1 MNTDLFRGLTD
12 SEILKSRELN
22 GSNMLTP
29 PKRDPWYVLFFEKF
43 KDPLIQI
50 LSVAAIIALILGII
64 KSEYLEPIGIIA
76 AILLAVTI
84 GFLNEYSASKKFDV
98 LVSGKDDTLVKV
110 RRNGVVTQVARKDL
124 VVGDVVMLEGGEEIP
139 ADIICMQSHN
149 LKVNE
154 SVLTGESKA
163 VNKLPKAEG
172 ENNGTY
178 PSYLLLKGTIVEE
191 GTCTGVVDK
200 VGDNTAF
207 GQTARKASEITDVET
222 PLNKQLNGLADLIN
236 KIAFGAAGF
245 LIIALLI
252 RYFFI
257 EQGYV
262 GQDWMQ
268 ITNDLLSF
276 VMIAVALIVVAVPE
290 GLPMATTLALAYS
303 MKRMSKANN
312 LVRKMHACET
322 LGATT
327 LILTDKT
334 GTLTENKMKVVNDVI
349 PNKAYVTVN
358 ALANSTAYV
367 DGDKTVGNPTE
378 GAIIKFIDGETHLLE
393 DVRKNNQPVFRIDF
407 SSKTKFML
415 TVVRQGDG
423 FVSLMK
429 GAPEVVKTMCSQVEV
444 NSEAEEQA
452 KGRRV
457 IGFAYK
463 ESLTL
468 EDAQKL
474 NGFIYNGYVTIEDP
488 IRSNVPDAIKAAK
501 EAGIEVKIITGDNP
515 ATATEIAR
523 QAGLSEHPVSMLG
536 SEINDPDLDLE
547 NVNVFARTKP
557 EDKQTLVKKFQAMGE
572 VVAMTGD
579 GTNDAPALNHA
590 EVGIAMNNGTDVA
603 KEAADIV
610 LLDNSFPSIILGVKW
625 GRSLYKNIQHFILF
639 QLTINVVAILIA
651 CVGPFIGVD
660 LPFTVTQMLWVNLI
674 MDTFAALALATE
686 PANDAVMKDK
696 PRDPK
701 AFIITKKM
709 WYEIFGMGIVFFII
723 LVSLLYTKAVS
734 LTEFFTIFVLLQWW
748 NLFNARVFGQKRSIF
763 NGLLKNPA
771 FAGIALVI
779 LVGQFL
785 IVQFGGEMF
794 RTEPMSMQ
802 TWGYILGGTSLVAII
817 RELFYQLSKLF
828 KQIWSISF
836 YIYVVLQIHCTS
848 CL

>member
-1 MNTDLFRGLTD
+1 MNTDLLKGLT
-12 SEILKSRELN
+12 SEEVIHSRSTHGTN
-22 GSNMLTP
+22 VLTP
-29 PKRDPWYVLFFEKF
+29 PKRDPWYILFLDKF

-98 LVSGKDDTLVKV
+98 LTSSSDDTLVKV
-110 RRNGVVTQVARKDL
+110 RRNSVVTQVARKDL
-124 VVGDVVMLEGGEEIP
+124 VVGDVILLEGGEEIP
-139 ADIICMQSHN
+139 ADIEVMESHN

-163 VNKLPKAEG
+163 VNKLSKSEG

-191 GTCTGVVDK
+191 GTATGIVLA
-200 VGDNTAF
+200 VGDKTEF
-207 GQTARKASEITDVET
+207 GKTARKAAEITDTET

-236 KIAFGAAGF
+236 KIAFSAAGF
-245 LIIALLI
+245 LILALLV

-257 EQGYV
+257 EQAYV

-276 VMIAVALIVVAVPE
+276 LMIAVALIVVAVPE
-290 GLPMATTLALAYS
+290 GLPMAVTLSLAYS
-303 MKRMSKANN
+303 MKKMSKANN

-334 GTLTENKMKVVNDVI
+334 GTLTENKMKVVSEELPDVSYI
-349 PNKAYVTVN
+349 ETNILV
-358 ALANSTAYV
+358 NSTAFIN
-367 DGDKTVGNPTE
+367 GGKTIGNPTE
-378 GAIIKFIDGETHLLE
+378 GAIIMDITNDSNLLE
-393 DVRKNNQPVFRIDF
+393 TVRKDNPPVFRIDF

-415 TVVRQGDG
+415 TVIKEGET
-423 FVSLMK
+423 FISLMK
-429 GAPEVVKTMCSQVEV
+429 GAPEVVKVMCSQVQV
-444 NSEAEEQA
+444 TSEAEEQA

-463 ESLTL
+463 ECETL
-468 EDAQKL
+468 EEAQKL
-474 NGFIYNGYVTIEDP
+474 EGFIYNGYMAIEDP
-488 IRSNVPDAIKAAK
+488 IRQDVPDAIKAAK
-501 EAGIEVKIITGDNP
+501 EAGIKVKIITGDNP

-523 QAGLSEHPVSMLG
+523 QAGLNIHPVSMLG
-536 SEINDPDLDLE
+536 SEINDPDVELQ
-547 NVNVFARTKP
+547 NVDVFARTKP
-557 EDKQTLVKKFQAMGE
+557 EDKQTLVNQFQQLGE

-603 KEAADIV
+603 KEAADII

-651 CVGPFIGVD
+651 CVGPFIGAD

-686 PANDAVMKDK
+686 PANDAVMKEM

-709 WYEIFGMGIVFFII
+709 WYEIFGMGIVFFIF
-723 LVSLLYTKAVS
+723 LTCLLYMDAVS

-748 NLFNARVFGQKRSIF
+748 NLFNARVFGQRRSIF
-763 NGLLKNPA
+763 DGLLKNPA

-779 LVGQFL
+779 LVGQFF

-802 TWGYILGGTSLVAII
+802 TWLYILGGTSIVAVG
-817 RELFYQLSKLF
+817 RELFYQISKIF
-828 KQIWSISF
+828 K
-836 YIYVVLQIHCTS
+836 
-848 CL
+848 

>member
-1 MNTDLFRGLTD
+1 MNIELLKGLTD
-12 SEILKSRELN
+12 AEVNHSRDCH
-22 GSNMLTP
+22 GSNILTP

-50 LSVAAIIALILGII
+50 LSIAAVIALVLGVI

-98 LVSGKDDTLVKV
+98 LTSSSDDTLVKV
-110 RRNGVVTQVARKDL
+110 RRNGIVTQVARKDL
-124 VVGDVVMLEGGEEIP
+124 VVDDVVLLEAGEEIP
-139 ADIICMQSHN
+139 ADITAYESHN

-163 VNKLPKAEG
+163 VTKQPKEEG
-172 ENNGTY
+172 ELNATY
-178 PSYLLLKGTIVEE
+178 PSWLLLKGTIVEE
-191 GTCTGVVDK
+191 GSVVGVVNA

-207 GQTARKASEITDVET
+207 GQTARKAAEITDTET

-245 LIIALLI
+245 LILALLV

-257 EQGYV
+257 EQAYV

-276 VMIAVALIVVAVPE
+276 LMIAVALIVVAVPE
-290 GLPMATTLALAYS
+290 GLPMAVTLALAYS

-334 GTLTENKMKVVNDVI
+334 GTLTENKMKVVNEVM
-349 PNKAYVTVN
+349 PNRAYITIN

-378 GAIIKFIDGETHLLE
+378 GAIIKYMDAGDLL
-393 DVRKNNQPVFRIDF
+393 DDIRRDNTPVFRMDF
-407 SSKTKFML
+407 SSKTKFMMSI
-415 TVVRQGDG
+415 VKQGDA
-423 FVSLMK
+423 FISLVK
-429 GAPEVVKTMCSQVEV
+429 GAPEVVLTMCNETDDAPSCV
-444 NSEAEEQA
+444 SEQD

-463 ESLTL
+463 ESMTL
-468 EDAQKL
+468 EEAQKL
-474 NGFIYNGYVTIEDP
+474 NGFTYNGFMAIEDP
-488 IRSNVPDAIKAAK
+488 IRKDVPDAVKAAK
-501 EAGIEVKIITGDNP
+501 EAGITVKIITGDNP

-523 QAGLSEHPVSMLG
+523 QAGLSDNPRALLG
-536 SEINDPDLDLE
+536 EEVGDRMSITTLNNTD
-547 NVNVFARTKP
+547 VYARTKP
-557 EDKQTLVKKFQAMGE
+557 EDKQTLVKMYQNIGE

-603 KEAADIV
+603 KEAADII

-651 CVGPFIGVD
+651 CIGPFIGID

-696 PRDPK
+696 PRSPK
-701 AFIITKKM
+701 AFIITKPM
-709 WYEIFGMGIVFFII
+709 WYEIFGVGIIFFIF
-723 LVSLLYTKAVS
+723 LVTLLYTKAVS

-748 NLFNARVFGQKRSIF
+748 NLFNARVFGQRRSIF
-763 NGLLKNPA
+763 DGLLKNPA

-785 IVQFGGEMF
+785 IVQYGGAMF
-794 RTEPMSMQ
+794 RTEPLSME
-802 TWGYILGGTSLVAII
+802 TWGLILAGTSIVTVA
-817 RELFYQLSKLF
+817 RELMYQISKIF
-828 KQIWSISF
+828 K
-836 YIYVVLQIHCTS
+836 
-848 CL
+848 

>member
-1 MNTDLFRGLTD
+1 MNINILRGLTREEVID
-12 SEILKSRELN
+12 SRKLH
-22 GSNMLTP
+22 GSNILTP
-29 PKRDPWYVLFFEKF
+29 PKRDPWYILFLEKF

-64 KSEYLEPIGIIA
+64 KSEYLEPVGIII

-84 GFLNEYSASKKFDV
+84 GFLNEYSASKKFDM
-98 LVSGKDDTLVKV
+98 LVSSTDDTLVKV
-110 RRNGVVTQVARKDL
+110 RRNGVVTQVARKEL
-124 VVGDVVMLEGGEEIP
+124 VVNDIVLLEGGEEIP
-139 ADIICMQSHN
+139 ADIEVLESHN
-149 LKVNE
+149 LKINE

-163 VNKLPKAEG
+163 VNKLPKSEG
-172 ENNGTY
+172 ESNGTY

-191 GTCTGVVDK
+191 GTAIGIVTA
-200 VGDNTAF
+200 VGDSTAF
-207 GQTARKASEITDVET
+207 GQTARKAAEITDVET
-222 PLNKQLNGLADLIN
+222 PLNKQLNGLANLIN
-236 KIAFGAAGF
+236 KIAFTAAGF
-245 LIIALLI
+245 LILALLI

-257 EQGYV
+257 EHGYV

-276 VMIAVALIVVAVPE
+276 IMIAVALIVVAVPE

-334 GTLTENKMKVVNDVI
+334 GTLTENKMKVVNSAFSDTSYI
-349 PNKAYVTVN
+349 EVN
-358 ALANSTAYV
+358 VLANSTAFIDV
-367 DGDKTVGNPTE
+367 DKTVGNPTE
-378 GAIIKFIDGETHLLE
+378 GAIIKHITDSPILVERI
-393 DVRKNNQPVFRIDF
+393 RKDNSPVFRIDF

-415 TVVRQGDG
+415 TVIKNDEE
-423 FVSLMK
+423 FVSLIK
-429 GAPEVVKTMCSQVEV
+429 GAPEVIKTMCSQVGI

-463 ESLTL
+463 ACETL
-468 EDAQKL
+468 EEAQKL
-474 NGFIYNGYVTIEDP
+474 EGFIYNGYMAIEDP
-488 IRSNVPDAIKAAK
+488 IRQDVPNAIKAAK

-515 ATATEIAR
+515 ATAAEIAR
-523 QAGLSEHPVSMLG
+523 QARLSDNPKTLLG
-536 SEINDPDLDLE
+536 SEINGPGIDLE

-557 EDKQTLVKKFQAMGE
+557 EDKQTLVKKFQEMGE

-603 KEAADIV
+603 KEAADII

-651 CVGPFIGVD
+651 CIGPFIGVD

-686 PANDAVMKDK
+686 PANDAVMKER

-709 WYEIFGMGIVFFII
+709 WCEIFGVGIVFFII
-723 LVSLLYTKAVS
+723 LVSLLYTRAVS
-734 LTEFFTIFVLLQWW
+734 LTEFFTIFVMLQWW
-748 NLFNARVFGQKRSIF
+748 NLFNARVFEQKRSIF

-771 FAGIALVI
+771 FVGISLVI
-779 LVGQFL
+779 LIGQFF

-802 TWGYILGGTSLVAII
+802 TWGYILGGTSIIAIG
-817 RELFYQLSKLF
+817 RELFYQISKIF
-828 KQIWSISF
+828 K
-836 YIYVVLQIHCTS
+836 
-848 CL
+848 

>member
-1 MNTDLFRGLTD
+1 MNTDLLKGLT
-12 SEILKSRELN
+12 SEEVIHSRSTHGTN
-22 GSNMLTP
+22 VLTP
-29 PKRDPWYVLFFEKF
+29 PKRDPWYILFLDRF

-98 LVSGKDDTLVKV
+98 LTSSSDDTLVKV

-124 VVGDVVMLEGGEEIP
+124 VVGDVILLEGGEEIP
-139 ADIICMQSHN
+139 ADIEVMESHN

-163 VNKLPKAEG
+163 VNKLSKSEG

-178 PSYLLLKGTIVEE
+178 PSYFLLKGTIVEE
-191 GTCTGVVDK
+191 GTATGIVLA
-200 VGDNTAF
+200 VGDKTEF
-207 GQTARKASEITDVET
+207 GKTARKAAEITDTET

-236 KIAFGAAGF
+236 KIAFSAAGF
-245 LIIALLI
+245 LILALLV

-257 EQGYV
+257 EQAYV

-276 VMIAVALIVVAVPE
+276 LMIAVALIVVAVPE
-290 GLPMATTLALAYS
+290 GLPMAVTLSLAYS
-303 MKRMSKANN
+303 MKKMSKANN

-334 GTLTENKMKVVNDVI
+334 GTLTENKMKVVSEELPDVSYI
-349 PNKAYVTVN
+349 ETNILV
-358 ALANSTAYV
+358 NSTAFIN
-367 DGDKTVGNPTE
+367 GGKTIGNPTE
-378 GAIIKFIDGETHLLE
+378 GAIIMDITNDSNLLE
-393 DVRKNNQPVFRIDF
+393 TVRKDNPPVFRIDF

-415 TVVRQGDG
+415 TVIKEGET
-423 FVSLMK
+423 FISLMK
-429 GAPEVVKTMCSQVEV
+429 GAPEVVKVMCSQVQIT
-444 NSEAEEQA
+444 SEAEEQA
-452 KGRRV
+452 KGKRV

-463 ESLTL
+463 ECETL
-468 EDAQKL
+468 EEAQKL
-474 NGFIYNGYVTIEDP
+474 EGFIYNGYMAIEDP
-488 IRSNVPDAIKAAK
+488 IRQDVPDAIKAAK
-501 EAGIEVKIITGDNP
+501 EAGIKVKIITGDNP

-523 QAGLSEHPVSMLG
+523 QAGLNIHPVSMLG
-536 SEINDPDLDLE
+536 SEINDPDVELQ
-547 NVNVFARTKP
+547 NVDVFARTKP
-557 EDKQTLVKKFQAMGE
+557 EDKQTLVNQFQQLGE

-603 KEAADIV
+603 KEAADII

-686 PANDAVMKDK
+686 PANDAVMKEM

-709 WYEIFGMGIVFFII
+709 WYEIFGMGIVFFIF
-723 LVSLLYTKAVS
+723 LTCLLYMDAVS

-748 NLFNARVFGQKRSIF
+748 NLFNARVFGQRRSVF
-763 NGLLKNPA
+763 DGLLKNPA

-779 LVGQFL
+779 LVGQFF

-802 TWGYILGGTSLVAII
+802 TWLYILGGTSIVAVG
-817 RELFYQLSKLF
+817 RELFYQISKIF
-828 KQIWSISF
+828 K
-836 YIYVVLQIHCTS
+836 
-848 CL
+848 

>member
-1 MNTDLFRGLTD
+1 MTDFSKTNIKIGLSD
-12 SEILKSRELN
+12 AEVSESINLYGTN
-22 GSNMLTP
+22 VLTP
-29 PKRDPWYVLFFEKF
+29 PKRDPWYILLLEKF

-84 GFLNEYSASKKFDV
+84 GFLNEYSASKKFDI
-98 LVSGKDDTLVKV
+98 LVSGTDDTLVKV
-110 RRNGVVTQVARKDL
+110 RRNGVVTEVARKNL
-124 VVGDVVMLEGGEEIP
+124 VVGDIVLLESGEEIP
-139 ADIICMQSHN
+139 ADIIVLKSHN
-149 LKVNE
+149 LKINE
-154 SVLTGESKA
+154 SILTGESKA
-163 VNKLPKAEG
+163 VTKLPKEEG
-172 ENNGTY
+172 ENSGTY

-191 GTCTGVVDK
+191 GNCTGIIDK

-290 GLPMATTLALAYS
+290 GLPMSTTLALAYS

-334 GTLTENKMKVVNDVI
+334 GTLTENKMKVVSDNI
-349 PNKAYVTVN
+349 PDCSYITAN
-358 ALANSTAYV
+358 ALANSTAYIN
-367 DGDKTVGNPTE
+367 GDKTVGNPTE
-378 GAIIKFIDGETHLLE
+378 GAIIKYIEGGINLLE
-393 DVRKNNQPVFRIDF
+393 QVRRHNQPVFRIDF

-415 TVVRQGDG
+415 TVVKNDEL
-423 FVSLMK
+423 FVSLIK
-429 GAPEVVKTMCSQVEV
+429 GAPEVVKTMCFQTDV
-444 NSEAEEQA
+444 NSESEEQA

-463 ESLTL
+463 ECETL
-468 EDAQKL
+468 EEAQEL
-474 NGFIYNGYVTIEDP
+474 EGFTYNGYMAIEDP
-488 IRSNVPDAIKAAK
+488 IRQDVPDAIKAAK
-501 EAGIEVKIITGDNP
+501 EAGIRVKIITGDNP
-515 ATATEIAR
+515 ATAAEIAR
-523 QAGLSEHPVSMLG
+523 QAGLSDAPNTMLG
-536 SEINDPDLDLE
+536 SEINDPNACCERVD
-547 NVNVFARTKP
+547 VFARTKP
-557 EDKQTLVKKFQAMGE
+557 EDKQTLVKKFQEMGE

-603 KEAADIV
+603 KEAADII

-651 CVGPFIGVD
+651 CIGPFIGVD

-686 PANDAVMKDK
+686 PANDAVMKEK

-701 AFIITKKM
+701 AFIITKRM
-709 WYEIFGMGIVFFII
+709 WYEIFGMGIVFFVI
-723 LVSLLYTKAVS
+723 LVSLLYTKVVS

-748 NLFNARVFGQKRSIF
+748 NLFNARVFGQERSIF
-763 NGLLKNPA
+763 NGLLENPA

-794 RTEPMSMQ
+794 RTEPLSLQ
-802 TWGYILGGTSLVAII
+802 TWGIILGCTSLVAVG
-817 RELFYQLSKLF
+817 RELFYQVSKLF
-828 KQIWSISF
+828 K
-836 YIYVVLQIHCTS
+836 
-848 CL
+848 

>member
-1 MNTDLFRGLTD
+1 MNIELLKGLTD
-12 SEILKSRELN
+12 AEVSHSRECH
-22 GSNMLTP
+22 GSNILTP

-50 LSVAAIIALILGII
+50 LSVAAVIALILGVI

-84 GFLNEYSASKKFDV
+84 GFINEYSASKKFDV
-98 LVSGKDDTLVKV
+98 LTTSSDDTLVKV
-110 RRNGVVTQVARKDL
+110 RRNGIVTQVARKGL
-124 VVGDVVMLEGGEEIP
+124 VVDDVVLLAAGEEIP
-139 ADIICMQSHN
+139 ADVTAYESHN

-163 VNKLPKAEG
+163 VTKQPKEEG
-172 ENNGTY
+172 ELNATY
-178 PSYLLLKGTIVEE
+178 PSWLLLKGTIIEE
-191 GTCTGVVDK
+191 GTVTGIVNA

-207 GQTARKASEITDVET
+207 GQTARKAAEITDTET

-245 LIIALLI
+245 LILALLV

-257 EQGYV
+257 EQAYV

-276 VMIAVALIVVAVPE
+276 LMIAVALIVVAVPE
-290 GLPMATTLALAYS
+290 GLPMAVTLALAYS

-334 GTLTENKMKVVNDVI
+334 GTLTENKMKVVNEVM
-349 PNKAYVTVN
+349 PNRAYITIN
-358 ALANSTAYV
+358 TLANSTAYV
-367 DGDKTVGNPTE
+367 DGDKTIGNPTE
-378 GAIIKFIDGETHLLE
+378 GAIIKHMDAGDLL
-393 DVRKNNQPVFRIDF
+393 DDIRRDNSPVFRLDF
-407 SSKTKFML
+407 SSKTKFMMS
-415 TVVRQGDG
+415 VVKQDDA
-423 FVSLMK
+423 FISLVK
-429 GAPEVVKTMCSQVEV
+429 GAPEVVRGMCNATDIEGEV
-444 NSEAEEQA
+444 NEQN

-463 ESLTL
+463 ESMTL

-474 NGFIYNGYVTIEDP
+474 SDFTYNGFMAIEDP
-488 IRSNVPDAIKAAK
+488 IRKDVPDAIKAAR
-501 EAGIEVKIITGDNP
+501 EAGIKVKIITGDNP
-515 ATATEIAR
+515 ATASEIAR
-523 QAGLSEHPVSMLG
+523 QAGLSDNPQSMAG
-536 SEINDPDLDLE
+536 INIRNKTNPYDSVTGIANID
-547 NVNVFARTKP
+547 VFARTKP
-557 EDKQTLVKKFQAMGE
+557 EDKQTLVKEFQALGE

-603 KEAADIV
+603 KEAADII

-686 PANDAVMKDK
+686 PANDAVMKDR

-709 WYEIFGMGIVFFII
+709 WIDIFGTGLAFFI
-723 LVSLLYTKAVS
+723 LLAGLLYRDAVS
-734 LTEFFTIFVLLQWW
+734 LTMFFTIFVLLQWW

-763 NGLLKNPA
+763 DGLLKNPA
-771 FAGIALVI
+771 FVGISLVI

-785 IVQFGGEMF
+785 IVQFGGAMF
-794 RTEPMSMQ
+794 RTEPLTMHQWLMV
-802 TWGYILGGTSLVAII
+802 LGGTSLVAII
-817 RELFYQLSKLF
+817 REVTYQVSKIF
-828 KQIWSISF
+828 K
-836 YIYVVLQIHCTS
+836 
-848 CL
+848 

>member
-1 MNTDLFRGLTD
+1 MNIELLKGLTD
-12 SEILKSRELN
+12 AEVNHSRDCH
-22 GSNMLTP
+22 GSNVLTP
-29 PKRDPWYVLFFEKF
+29 PKRDPWYILFLEKF

-50 LSVAAIIALILGII
+50 LSVAAIIALVLGVI

-98 LVSGKDDTLVKV
+98 LTSSSDDTLVKV
-110 RRNGVVTQVARKDL
+110 RRNGIVTQVARKDL
-124 VVGDVVMLEGGEEIP
+124 VVDDVVLLEAGEEIP
-139 ADIICMQSHN
+139 ADITAYESHN

-163 VNKLPKAEG
+163 VTKQPKEEG
-172 ENNGTY
+172 ELNATY
-178 PSYLLLKGTIVEE
+178 PSWLLLKGTIVEE
-191 GTCTGVVDK
+191 GSVVGVVNA

-207 GQTARKASEITDVET
+207 GQTARKAAEITDTET

-245 LIIALLI
+245 LILALLV

-257 EQGYV
+257 EQAYV

-276 VMIAVALIVVAVPE
+276 LMIAVALIVVAVPE
-290 GLPMATTLALAYS
+290 GLPMAVTLALAYS

-334 GTLTENKMKVVNDVI
+334 GTLTENKMKVVNEVM
-349 PNKAYVTVN
+349 PNRAYITIN

-378 GAIIKFIDGETHLLE
+378 GAIIKYMDAGDLL
-393 DVRKNNQPVFRIDF
+393 DDIRRDNTPVFRMDF
-407 SSKTKFML
+407 SSKTKFMMSI
-415 TVVRQGDG
+415 VKQGDA
-423 FVSLMK
+423 FISLVK
-429 GAPEVVKTMCSQVEV
+429 GAPEVVLTMCNETVEGDLPSCV
-444 NSEAEEQA
+444 SEQN

-463 ESLTL
+463 ESMTL

-474 NGFIYNGYVTIEDP
+474 NGFTYNGFMAIEDP
-488 IRSNVPDAIKAAK
+488 IRKDVPDAVKAAK
-501 EAGIEVKIITGDNP
+501 EAGITVKIITGDNP

-523 QAGLSEHPVSMLG
+523 QAGLSDNPRALLG
-536 SEINDPDLDLE
+536 EEVGDRMSITTLNNTD
-547 NVNVFARTKP
+547 VYARTKP
-557 EDKQTLVKKFQAMGE
+557 EDKQTLVKMYQSIGE

-603 KEAADIV
+603 KEAADII

-651 CVGPFIGVD
+651 CIGPFIGVD

-696 PRDPK
+696 PRSPK
-701 AFIITKKM
+701 AFIITKQM
-709 WYEIFGMGIVFFII
+709 WYEIFGVGIIFFIF
-723 LVSLLYTKAVS
+723 LVTLLYTKAVS

-748 NLFNARVFGQKRSIF
+748 NLFNARVFGQRRSIF
-763 NGLLKNPA
+763 DGLLKNPA

-785 IVQFGGEMF
+785 IVQYGGAMF
-794 RTEPMSMQ
+794 RTEPLSME
-802 TWGYILGGTSLVAII
+802 TWGLILAGTSIVTVV
-817 RELFYQLSKLF
+817 RELFYQISKKVF
-828 KQIWSISF
+828 K
-836 YIYVVLQIHCTS
+836 
-848 CL
+848 

>member
-1 MNTDLFRGLTD
+1 MNIELLKGLTD
-12 SEILKSRELN
+12 AEVNHSRDCH
-22 GSNMLTP
+22 GSNVLTP
-29 PKRDPWYVLFFEKF
+29 PKRDPWYILFLEKF

-50 LSVAAIIALILGII
+50 LSVAAIIALVLGVI

-98 LVSGKDDTLVKV
+98 LTSSSDDTLVKV
-110 RRNGVVTQVARKDL
+110 RRNGIVTQVARKDL
-124 VVGDVVMLEGGEEIP
+124 VVDDVVLLEAGEEIP
-139 ADIICMQSHN
+139 ADITAYESHN

-163 VNKLPKAEG
+163 VTKQPKEEG
-172 ENNGTY
+172 ELNATY
-178 PSYLLLKGTIVEE
+178 PSWLLLKGTIVEE
-191 GTCTGVVDK
+191 GSVVGVVNA

-207 GQTARKASEITDVET
+207 GQTARKAAEITDTET

-245 LIIALLI
+245 LILALLV

-257 EQGYV
+257 EQAYV

-276 VMIAVALIVVAVPE
+276 LMIAVALIVVAVPE
-290 GLPMATTLALAYS
+290 GLPMAVTLALAYS

-334 GTLTENKMKVVNDVI
+334 GTLTENKMKIVNEVM
-349 PNKAYVTVN
+349 PNRAYITIN

-378 GAIIKFIDGETHLLE
+378 GAIIKYMDAGDLL
-393 DVRKNNQPVFRIDF
+393 DDIRRDNTPVFRMDF
-407 SSKTKFML
+407 SSKTKFMMSI
-415 TVVRQGDG
+415 VKQGDA
-423 FVSLMK
+423 FISLVK
-429 GAPEVVKTMCSQVEV
+429 GAPEVVLTMCNETGLPGCV
-444 NSEAEEQA
+444 SEQN

-463 ESLTL
+463 ESMTL

-474 NGFIYNGYVTIEDP
+474 NGFTYNGFMAIEDP
-488 IRSNVPDAIKAAK
+488 IRKDVPDAVKAAK
-501 EAGIEVKIITGDNP
+501 EAGIKVKIITGDNP

-523 QAGLSEHPVSMLG
+523 QAGLSDNPRALLG
-536 SEINDPDLDLE
+536 EEVEDRMSITTLNNTD
-547 NVNVFARTKP
+547 VYARTKP
-557 EDKQTLVKKFQAMGE
+557 EDKQTLVKMYQSIGE

-603 KEAADIV
+603 KEAADII

-651 CVGPFIGVD
+651 CIGPFIGVD

-696 PRDPK
+696 PRSPK
-701 AFIITKKM
+701 AFIITKQM
-709 WYEIFGMGIVFFII
+709 WYEIFGVGIIFFIF
-723 LVSLLYTKAVS
+723 LVTLLYTKAVS

-748 NLFNARVFGQKRSIF
+748 NLFNARVFGQRRSIF
-763 NGLLKNPA
+763 DGLLKNPA

-785 IVQFGGEMF
+785 IVQYGGAMF
-794 RTEPMSMQ
+794 RTEPLSME
-802 TWGYILGGTSLVAII
+802 TWGLILAGTSIVTVV
-817 RELFYQLSKLF
+817 RELFYQISKIF
-828 KQIWSISF
+828 K
-836 YIYVVLQIHCTS
+836 
-848 CL
+848 

>member
-1 MNTDLFRGLTD
+1 MNIELLKGLTD
-12 SEILKSRELN
+12 AEVNHSRDCH
-22 GSNMLTP
+22 GSNILTP

-50 LSVAAIIALILGII
+50 LSIAAVIALVLGVI

-98 LVSGKDDTLVKV
+98 LTSSSDDTLVKV
-110 RRNGVVTQVARKDL
+110 RRNGIVTQVARKDL
-124 VVGDVVMLEGGEEIP
+124 VVDDVVLLEAGEEIP
-139 ADIICMQSHN
+139 ADITAYESHN

-163 VNKLPKAEG
+163 VTKQPKEEG
-172 ENNGTY
+172 ELNATY
-178 PSYLLLKGTIVEE
+178 PSWLLLKGTIVEE
-191 GTCTGVVDK
+191 GSVVGVVNA

-207 GQTARKASEITDVET
+207 GQTARKAAEITDTET

-245 LIIALLI
+245 LILALLV

-257 EQGYV
+257 EQAYV

-276 VMIAVALIVVAVPE
+276 LMIAVALIVVAVPE
-290 GLPMATTLALAYS
+290 GLPMAVTLALAYS

-334 GTLTENKMKVVNDVI
+334 GTLTENKMKVVNEVM
-349 PNKAYVTVN
+349 PNRAYITIN

-378 GAIIKFIDGETHLLE
+378 GAIIKYMDAGDLL
-393 DVRKNNQPVFRIDF
+393 DDIRRDNTPVFRMDF
-407 SSKTKFML
+407 SSKTKFMMSI
-415 TVVRQGDG
+415 VKQGDA
-423 FVSLMK
+423 FISLVK
-429 GAPEVVKTMCSQVEV
+429 GAPEVVLTMCNETDDAPSCV
-444 NSEAEEQA
+444 SEQD

-463 ESLTL
+463 ESMTL
-468 EDAQKL
+468 EEAQKL
-474 NGFIYNGYVTIEDP
+474 NGFTYNGFMAIEDP
-488 IRSNVPDAIKAAK
+488 IRKDVPDAVKAAK
-501 EAGIEVKIITGDNP
+501 EAGITVKIITGDNP

-523 QAGLSEHPVSMLG
+523 QAGLSDNPRALLG
-536 SEINDPDLDLE
+536 EEVGDRMSITTLNNTD
-547 NVNVFARTKP
+547 VYARTKP
-557 EDKQTLVKKFQAMGE
+557 EDKQTLVKMYQNIGE

-603 KEAADIV
+603 KEAADII

-651 CVGPFIGVD
+651 CIGPFIGID

-696 PRDPK
+696 PRSPK
-701 AFIITKKM
+701 AFIITKPM
-709 WYEIFGMGIVFFII
+709 WYEIFGVGIIFFIF
-723 LVSLLYTKAVS
+723 LVTLLYTKAVS

-748 NLFNARVFGQKRSIF
+748 NLFNARVFGQRRSIF
-763 NGLLKNPA
+763 DGLLKNPA

-785 IVQFGGEMF
+785 IVQYGGAMF
-794 RTEPMSMQ
+794 RTEPLSME
-802 TWGYILGGTSLVAII
+802 TWGLILAGTSVVTVA
-817 RELFYQLSKLF
+817 RELMYQISKIF
-828 KQIWSISF
+828 K
-836 YIYVVLQIHCTS
+836 
-848 CL
+848 

>member
-1 MNTDLFRGLTD
+1 MNIELLKGLTD
-12 SEILKSRELN
+12 VEVNHSRDCH
-22 GSNMLTP
+22 GSNVLTP

-50 LSVAAIIALILGII
+50 LSIAAVIALILGVI

-98 LVSGKDDTLVKV
+98 LTSSSDDTLVKV
-110 RRNGVVTQVARKDL
+110 RRNGIVTQVARKDL
-124 VVGDVVMLEGGEEIP
+124 VVDDVVLLEAGEEIP
-139 ADIICMQSHN
+139 ADITAYESHN

-163 VNKLPKAEG
+163 VTKQPKEEG
-172 ENNGTY
+172 ELNATY
-178 PSYLLLKGTIVEE
+178 PSWLLLKGTIVEE
-191 GTCTGVVDK
+191 GSVVGVVNA

-207 GQTARKASEITDVET
+207 GQTARKAAEITDTET

-245 LIIALLI
+245 LILALLV

-257 EQGYV
+257 EQAYV

-276 VMIAVALIVVAVPE
+276 LMIAVALIVVAVPE
-290 GLPMATTLALAYS
+290 GLPMAVTLALAYS

-334 GTLTENKMKVVNDVI
+334 GTLTENKMKVVNEVM
-349 PNKAYVTVN
+349 PNRAYITIN

-378 GAIIKFIDGETHLLE
+378 GAIIKYMDAGDLL
-393 DVRKNNQPVFRIDF
+393 DDIRRDNTPVFRMDF
-407 SSKTKFML
+407 SSKTKFMMSI
-415 TVVRQGDG
+415 VKQGDA
-423 FVSLMK
+423 FISLVK
-429 GAPEVVKTMCSQVEV
+429 GAPEVVRNMCNSTDVGGEV
-444 NSEAEEQA
+444 EEQY

-463 ESLTL
+463 ESMTL

-474 NGFIYNGYVTIEDP
+474 NGFTYNGFMAIEDP
-488 IRSNVPDAIKAAK
+488 IRKDVPDAVKAAK
-501 EAGIEVKIITGDNP
+501 EAGITVKIITGDNP

-523 QAGLSEHPVSMLG
+523 QAGLSEHPVPMLG
-536 SEINDPDLDLE
+536 SDIQDK
-547 NVNVFARTKP
+547 VNPLRVVDVFARTKP
-557 EDKQTLVKKFQAMGE
+557 EDKQTLVKRFQQMGE

-603 KEAADIV
+603 KEAADII

-651 CVGPFIGVD
+651 CIGPFIGID

-696 PRDPK
+696 PRSPK
-701 AFIITKKM
+701 AFIITKPM
-709 WYEIFGMGIVFFII
+709 WYEIFGVGIIFFIF
-723 LVSLLYTKAVS
+723 LVTLLYTKVVS

-748 NLFNARVFGQKRSIF
+748 NLFNARVFGQRRSIF
-763 NGLLKNPA
+763 DGLLKNPA

-785 IVQFGGEMF
+785 IVQYGGAMF
-794 RTEPMSMQ
+794 RTEPLSME
-802 TWGYILGGTSLVAII
+802 TWGLILAGTSIVTVA
-817 RELFYQLSKLF
+817 RELMYQISKIF
-828 KQIWSISF
+828 K
-836 YIYVVLQIHCTS
+836 
-848 CL
+848 

>member
-1 MNTDLFRGLTD
+1 MNIELLKGLTD
-12 SEILKSRELN
+12 AEVNHSRDCH
-22 GSNMLTP
+22 GSNVLTP

-50 LSVAAIIALILGII
+50 LSIAAVIALILGVI

-98 LVSGKDDTLVKV
+98 LTSSSDDTLVKV
-110 RRNGVVTQVARKDL
+110 RRNGIVTQVARKDL
-124 VVGDVVMLEGGEEIP
+124 VVDDVVLLEAGEEIP
-139 ADIICMQSHN
+139 ADITAYESHN

-163 VNKLPKAEG
+163 VTKQPKEEG
-172 ENNGTY
+172 ELNATY
-178 PSYLLLKGTIVEE
+178 PSWLLLKGTIVEE
-191 GTCTGVVDK
+191 GSVIGVVNA

-207 GQTARKASEITDVET
+207 GQTARKAAEITDTET

-245 LIIALLI
+245 LILALLV

-257 EQGYV
+257 EQAYV

-276 VMIAVALIVVAVPE
+276 LMIAVALIVVAVPE
-290 GLPMATTLALAYS
+290 GLPMAVTLALAYS

-334 GTLTENKMKVVNDVI
+334 GTLTENKMKVVNEVM
-349 PNKAYVTVN
+349 PNRAYITIN

-378 GAIIKFIDGETHLLE
+378 GAIIKYMDAGDLL
-393 DVRKNNQPVFRIDF
+393 DDIRRDNTPVFRMDF
-407 SSKTKFML
+407 SSKTKFMMSI
-415 TVVRQGDG
+415 VKQGDA
-423 FVSLMK
+423 FVSLVK
-429 GAPEVVKTMCSQVEV
+429 GAPEVVLTMCNETDDAPSCV
-444 NSEAEEQA
+444 SEQD

-463 ESLTL
+463 ESMTL
-468 EDAQKL
+468 EEAQKL
-474 NGFIYNGYVTIEDP
+474 NGFTYNGFMAIEDP
-488 IRSNVPDAIKAAK
+488 IRKDVPDAVKAAK
-501 EAGIEVKIITGDNP
+501 EAGITVKIITGDNP

-523 QAGLSEHPVSMLG
+523 QAGLSEHPVPMLG
-536 SEINDPDLDLE
+536 SDIQDK
-547 NVNVFARTKP
+547 VNPLRVVDVFARTKP
-557 EDKQTLVKKFQAMGE
+557 EDKQTLVKRFQQMGE

-603 KEAADIV
+603 KEAADII

-651 CVGPFIGVD
+651 CIGPFIGID

-696 PRDPK
+696 PRSPK
-701 AFIITKKM
+701 AFIITKPM
-709 WYEIFGMGIVFFII
+709 WYEIFGVGIIFFIF
-723 LVSLLYTKAVS
+723 LVTLLYTKAVS

-748 NLFNARVFGQKRSIF
+748 NLFNARVFGQRRSIF
-763 NGLLKNPA
+763 DGLLKNPA

-785 IVQFGGEMF
+785 IVQYGGAMF
-794 RTEPMSMQ
+794 RTEPLSME
-802 TWGYILGGTSLVAII
+802 TWGLILAGTSIVTVA
-817 RELFYQLSKLF
+817 RELMYQISKIF
-828 KQIWSISF
+828 K
-836 YIYVVLQIHCTS
+836 
-848 CL
+848 

>member
-1 MNTDLFRGLTD
+1 MNTDLLKGLT
-12 SEILKSRELN
+12 SEEVIHSRSTHGTN
-22 GSNMLTP
+22 VLTP
-29 PKRDPWYVLFFEKF
+29 PKRDPWYILFLDKF

-98 LVSGKDDTLVKV
+98 LTSSSDDTLVKV

-124 VVGDVVMLEGGEEIP
+124 VVGDVILLEGGEEIP
-139 ADIICMQSHN
+139 ADIEVMESHN

-163 VNKLPKAEG
+163 VNKLPKSEG

-191 GTCTGVVDK
+191 GTAIGIVLA
-200 VGDNTAF
+200 VGDKTEF
-207 GQTARKASEITDVET
+207 GKTARKAAEITDTET

-236 KIAFGAAGF
+236 KIAFSAAGF
-245 LIIALLI
+245 LILALLV

-257 EQGYV
+257 EQAYV

-276 VMIAVALIVVAVPE
+276 LMIAVALIVVAVPE
-290 GLPMATTLALAYS
+290 GLPMAVTLSLAYS
-303 MKRMSKANN
+303 MKKMSKANN

-334 GTLTENKMKVVNDVI
+334 GTLTENKMKVVSEELPDVSYI
-349 PNKAYVTVN
+349 ETNILV
-358 ALANSTAYV
+358 NSTAFIN
-367 DGDKTVGNPTE
+367 GGKTIGNPTE
-378 GAIIKFIDGETHLLE
+378 GAIIMDITNDSNLLE
-393 DVRKNNQPVFRIDF
+393 TVRKDNPPVFRIDF

-415 TVVRQGDG
+415 TVIKEGET
-423 FVSLMK
+423 FISLMK
-429 GAPEVVKTMCSQVEV
+429 GAPEVVKVMCSQVQIT
-444 NSEAEEQA
+444 SETEEQA

-463 ESLTL
+463 ECETL
-468 EDAQKL
+468 EEAQKL
-474 NGFIYNGYVTIEDP
+474 EGFIYNGYMAIEDP
-488 IRSNVPDAIKAAK
+488 IRQDVPDAIKAAK
-501 EAGIEVKIITGDNP
+501 EAGIKVKIITGDNP

-523 QAGLSEHPVSMLG
+523 QAGLNIHPVSMLG
-536 SEINDPDLDLE
+536 SEINDPDVELQ
-547 NVNVFARTKP
+547 NVDVFARTKP
-557 EDKQTLVKKFQAMGE
+557 EDKQTLVNQFQQLGE

-603 KEAADIV
+603 KEAADII

-639 QLTINVVAILIA
+639 QLIINVVAILIA

-686 PANDAVMKDK
+686 PANDAVMKEM

-709 WYEIFGMGIVFFII
+709 WYEIFGMGIIFFIF
-723 LVSLLYTKAVS
+723 LTCLLYMDAVS

-748 NLFNARVFGQKRSIF
+748 NLFNARVFGQRRSIF
-763 NGLLKNPA
+763 DGLLKNPA

-779 LVGQFL
+779 LVGQFF

-802 TWGYILGGTSLVAII
+802 TWLYILGGTSIVAVG
-817 RELFYQLSKLF
+817 RELFYQISKIF
-828 KQIWSISF
+828 K
-836 YIYVVLQIHCTS
+836 
-848 CL
+848 

>member
-1 MNTDLFRGLTD
+1 MNIELLKGLTD
-12 SEILKSRELN
+12 AEVNHSRDCH
-22 GSNMLTP
+22 GSNVLTP

-50 LSVAAIIALILGII
+50 LSIAAVIALILGVI

-98 LVSGKDDTLVKV
+98 LTSSSDDTLVKV
-110 RRNGVVTQVARKDL
+110 RRNGIVTQVARKDL
-124 VVGDVVMLEGGEEIP
+124 VVDDVVLLEAGEEIP
-139 ADIICMQSHN
+139 ADITAYESHN

-163 VNKLPKAEG
+163 VTKQPKEEG
-172 ENNGTY
+172 ELNATY
-178 PSYLLLKGTIVEE
+178 PSWLLLKGTIVEE
-191 GTCTGVVDK
+191 GSVVGVVNA

-207 GQTARKASEITDVET
+207 GQTARKAAEITDTET

-245 LIIALLI
+245 LILALLV

-257 EQGYV
+257 EQAYV

-276 VMIAVALIVVAVPE
+276 LMIAVALIVVAVPE
-290 GLPMATTLALAYS
+290 GLPMAVTLALAYS

-334 GTLTENKMKVVNDVI
+334 GTLTENKMKVVNEVM
-349 PNKAYVTVN
+349 PNRAYITIN

-378 GAIIKFIDGETHLLE
+378 GAIIKYMDAGDLL
-393 DVRKNNQPVFRIDF
+393 DDIRRDNTPVFRMDF
-407 SSKTKFML
+407 SSKTKFMMSI
-415 TVVRQGDG
+415 VKQGDA
-423 FVSLMK
+423 FVSLVK
-429 GAPEVVKTMCSQVEV
+429 GAPEVVLTMCNETDDAPSCV
-444 NSEAEEQA
+444 SEQD

-463 ESLTL
+463 ESMTL
-468 EDAQKL
+468 GEAQKL
-474 NGFIYNGYVTIEDP
+474 NGFTYNGFVAIEDP
-488 IRSNVPDAIKAAK
+488 IRKDVPDAVKAAK
-501 EAGIEVKIITGDNP
+501 EAGITVKIITGDNP

-523 QAGLSEHPVSMLG
+523 QAGLSEHPVPMLG
-536 SEINDPDLDLE
+536 SDIQDK
-547 NVNVFARTKP
+547 VNPLRVVDVFARTKP
-557 EDKQTLVKKFQAMGE
+557 EDKQTLVKRFQQMGE

-603 KEAADIV
+603 KEAADII

-651 CVGPFIGVD
+651 CIGPFIGID

-696 PRDPK
+696 PRSPK
-701 AFIITKKM
+701 AFIITKPM
-709 WYEIFGMGIVFFII
+709 WYEIFGVGIVFFIF
-723 LVSLLYTKAVS
+723 LVALLYTKAVS

-748 NLFNARVFGQKRSIF
+748 NLFNARVFGQRRSIF
-763 NGLLKNPA
+763 DGLLKNPA

-785 IVQFGGEMF
+785 IVQYGGAMF
-794 RTEPMSMQ
+794 RTEPLSME
-802 TWGYILGGTSLVAII
+802 TWGLILAGTSIVTVA
-817 RELFYQLSKLF
+817 RELMYQISKIF
-828 KQIWSISF
+828 K
-836 YIYVVLQIHCTS
+836 
-848 CL
+848 